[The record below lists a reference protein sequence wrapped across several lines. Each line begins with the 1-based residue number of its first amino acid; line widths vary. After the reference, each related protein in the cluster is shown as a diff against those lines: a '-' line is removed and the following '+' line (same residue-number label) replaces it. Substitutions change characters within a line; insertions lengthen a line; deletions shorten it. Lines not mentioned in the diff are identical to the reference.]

1 MDSYNF
7 WTCGQF
13 ILFVILGQFNL
24 FLRLSHKSDSD
35 SSCLKCRSVRV
46 TTGQDTASQTHVCNP
61 QVKPSLCRGSASLAF
76 ALHRLDVDDGAWLV
90 PGLTIYD
97 KWLYFESFDIYIY
110 IICWQTL
117 TDSSTDI
124 DM

>member
-1 MDSYNF
+1 MNSLYCLYFGD
-7 WTCGQF
+7 
-13 ILFVILGQFNL
+13 NL
-24 FLRLSHKSDSD
+24 IFFLRLSQSVSLKSDSD

-61 QVKPSLCRGSASLAF
+61 QVKLSLLRGSASLAF

-97 KWLYFESFDIYIY
+97 KWLLFRVIRLY
-110 IICWQTL
+110 
-117 TDSSTDI
+117 I
-124 DM
+124 DMLADSD